1 MSAYSRRALIRG
13 WALYN
18 IRINTVSPF
27 LENVLKLLGYG
38 RVFLWFC
45 DFVSFNLTHQQMLFI
60 LVKELHILISC
71 GPFPWDLC
79 VNLTYSR
86 LLNCDREGTRRPG
99 GLDKE
104 GLLSQ
109 SLSINLSSF
118 TFFVY
123 VKQMP
128 EYNNLI
134 NIYWLHFLSRDN
146 EHLSLIKRFPPDA
159 CNIRRTTQWVKLIT
173 CDLKSI

>member
-1 MSAYSRRALIRG
+1 MSAYSRWALIRG

-38 RVFLWFC
+38 RVFLW
-45 DFVSFNLTHQQMLFI
+45 SFPLIWRTSKMLFI

-99 GLDKE
+99 GLNKE

-109 SLSINLSSF
+109 SLSINLSSLK
-118 TFFVY
+118 FFVY
-123 VKQMP
+123 IKQMP

-134 NIYWLHFLSRDN
+134 NIYWLHFFRETMSTFRSSNAFLLMHVASAELLS
-146 EHLSLIKRFPPDA
+146 E
-159 CNIRRTTQWVKLIT
+159 
-173 CDLKSI
+173 